1 MSAASLKQNNL
12 TKRKVYA
19 VDLFCGAG
27 GLTHGLER
35 AGIDVRLGVDI
46 DPACSYPYSSNNNA
60 KFELKS
66 VEDLRADEV
75 RKAFRKH
82 GINLLAGCAPCQT
95 FSTYNRKAS
104 QDDERWWLL
113 LQFSRLVR
121 ETAPELVT
129 MENVP
134 SLINQNVFKSFV
146 EELEQANYHVTYQIV
161 NCADYGLPQHRKRL
175 VLLASKLGSI
185 NLLQPHEIGVNS
197 QTVREAIADLPPL
210 QAGEANEA
218 DPLHQ
223 SSSLSPTN
231 MDRIKASR
239 PGGTWRD
246 WEEQLVAECHKKG
259 SGKTYQSVYGRMS
272 WDEPA
277 PTMTTQFFGF
287 GNGRFGHPEQDR
299 AISLREGAILQSF
312 PREYK
317 FVPPGEPIAIKTIGR
332 LIGNAVPVKLGE
344 VIGLSIR
351 VHLAQHENYLKEQR
365 RRKFG
370 SSHRN
375 LSRRGEP

>member
-12 TKRKVYA
+12 SKRKVYA

-46 DPACSYPYSSNNNA
+46 DPACRYPYSSNNNA

-66 VEDLRADEV
+66 VEDLHADEV
-75 RKAFRKH
+75 KKAFRKN

-121 ETAPELVT
+121 ETSPELVT

-210 QAGEANEA
+210 QAGEANET

-231 MDRIKASR
+231 LDRIKASR

-259 SGKTYQSVYGRMS
+259 SGKTYPSVYGRMS

-312 PREYK
+312 PKEYK
-317 FVPPGEPIAIKTIGR
+317 FVPPEEPIAIKTVGR

-351 VHLAQHENYLKEQR
+351 VHLTQLEDYLKQQR
-365 RRKFG
+365 SRKFKKE
-370 SSHRN
+370 
-375 LSRRGEP
+375 LICKD